1 VFQKIIYGSQNGSG
15 SLTMN
20 NKRIILD
27 LETKNLLQ
35 QQSPKNSKIIL
46 RNIMY
51 DGIYF
56 IKKLELLMYITNNHK
71 ILGDYSILVSI
82 IETDKGT
89 IIMKYDEGYRGK
101 DVFDNSIKML
111 TQYSG
116 LSSLINRALIELYN
130 I

>member
-1 VFQKIIYGSQNGSG
+1 MFQKIIYGSQSGSG

-27 LETKNLLQ
+27 LETNNLL

-46 RNIMY
+46 SNIMY
-51 DGIYF
+51 DSIHF

-89 IIMKYDEGYRGK
+89 VIMKYDEGYRGK

-116 LSSLINRALIELYN
+116 LSSLINRAIIELDN

>member
-1 VFQKIIYGSQNGSG
+1 MFQRIIYGSQSGSG

-20 NKRIILD
+20 NKRIVLD
-27 LETKNLLQ
+27 LEMNNLL
-35 QQSPKNSKIIL
+35 QQSPKNRKIIL
-46 RNIMY
+46 SNIMY
-51 DGIYF
+51 DSIHF
-56 IKKLELLMYITNNHK
+56 IKKLELLMYITHNHK

-89 IIMKYDEGYRGK
+89 VIMKYDEGYRGK

-111 TQYSG
+111 IQYSG
-116 LSSLINRALIELYN
+116 LSSLINRALIELDN

>member
-1 VFQKIIYGSQNGSG
+1 MFQRIIYGSQSGLG

-27 LETKNLLQ
+27 LETNNLL

-46 RNIMY
+46 SNIMY
-51 DGIYF
+51 DSIHF

-89 IIMKYDEGYRGK
+89 VIMKYDEGYRGK

-116 LSSLINRALIELYN
+116 LSSLINRALNRIR
-130 I
+130 

>member
-1 VFQKIIYGSQNGSG
+1 VFQRIIYGFQSGLG

-27 LETKNLLQ
+27 LETNNLL

-46 RNIMY
+46 SNIIY
-51 DGIYF
+51 DSIHF

-89 IIMKYDEGYRGK
+89 VIMKYDEGYRGK

-116 LSSLINRALIELYN
+116 LSSLINRALIELDN

>member
-1 VFQKIIYGSQNGSG
+1 VFQRIIYGSQSGLG

-27 LETKNLLQ
+27 LETNNLL

-46 RNIMY
+46 SNIIY
-51 DGIYF
+51 DSIHF

-89 IIMKYDEGYRGK
+89 VIMKYDEGYRGK

-116 LSSLINRALIELYN
+116 LSSLINRALIELDN

>member
-1 VFQKIIYGSQNGSG
+1 MFQKIIYGSQSGSG

-27 LETKNLLQ
+27 LETNNLLQ
-35 QQSPKNSKIIL
+35 QTPKNSKIIL
-46 RNIMY
+46 SNIMY
-51 DGIYF
+51 DSIHF

-116 LSSLINRALIELYN
+116 LSSLINRALIELDN

>member
-1 VFQKIIYGSQNGSG
+1 MFQRIIYGSQSGLG

-27 LETKNLLQ
+27 LETNNLL

-46 RNIMY
+46 SNIMY
-51 DGIYF
+51 DSIHF

-89 IIMKYDEGYRGK
+89 VIMKYDEGYRGK

-116 LSSLINRALIELYN
+116 LSSLINRALIELDN

>member
-1 VFQKIIYGSQNGSG
+1 MFQKIIYGSQSGSG

-27 LETKNLLQ
+27 LETNNLL

-46 RNIMY
+46 SNIMY
-51 DGIYF
+51 DSIHF

-116 LSSLINRALIELYN
+116 LSSLINRALIELDN

>member
-1 VFQKIIYGSQNGSG
+1 VFQRIIYGSQSGSG

-20 NKRIILD
+20 NKRIVLD
-27 LETKNLLQ
+27 LETNNLLQ
-35 QQSPKNSKIIL
+35 QSPQNSKIIL
-46 RNIMY
+46 SNIMY
-51 DGIYF
+51 DSIHF

-89 IIMKYDEGYRGK
+89 VIMKYDEGYRGK

-116 LSSLINRALIELYN
+116 LSSLINRALIELDN

>member
-1 VFQKIIYGSQNGSG
+1 MFQRIIYGSQSGSG

-27 LETKNLLQ
+27 LETNNLL

-46 RNIMY
+46 SNIMY
-51 DGIYF
+51 DSIHF

-89 IIMKYDEGYRGK
+89 VIMKYDEGYRGK

-116 LSSLINRALIELYN
+116 LSSLINRALIELDN

>member
-1 VFQKIIYGSQNGSG
+1 VFQRIIYGSQSGLG

-27 LETKNLLQ
+27 LEMNNLL

-46 RNIMY
+46 SNIIY
-51 DGIYF
+51 DSIHF

-89 IIMKYDEGYRGK
+89 VIMKYDEGYRGK

-116 LSSLINRALIELYN
+116 LSSLINRALIELDN

>member
-1 VFQKIIYGSQNGSG
+1 VFQKIIYGSQSGSG

-27 LETKNLLQ
+27 LETNNLL

-46 RNIMY
+46 SNIMY
-51 DGIYF
+51 DSIHF
-56 IKKLELLMYITNNHK
+56 IKKLELLMYITNTHK

-89 IIMKYDEGYRGK
+89 VIMKYDEGYRGK

-116 LSSLINRALIELYN
+116 LSSLINRALIELDN

>member
-1 VFQKIIYGSQNGSG
+1 
-15 SLTMN
+15 MN
-20 NKRIILD
+20 NNRILLD
-27 LETKNLLQ
+27 LETNNLLQ
-35 QQSPKNSKIIL
+35 QSPTNSKIIL
-46 RNIMY
+46 SNIMY
-51 DGIYF
+51 DSIHF

-89 IIMKYDEGYRGK
+89 VIMKYDEGYRGK

-116 LSSLINRALIELYN
+116 LSSLINRALIELDN

>member
-1 VFQKIIYGSQNGSG
+1 MFQKIIYGSQSGSG

-27 LETKNLLQ
+27 FETNNLL
-35 QQSPKNSKIIL
+35 QQSPKNSKVIL
-46 RNIMY
+46 NNIMY
-51 DGIYF
+51 DNIHF

-89 IIMKYDEGYRGK
+89 VIMKYDEGYRGK

-116 LSSLINRALIELYN
+116 LSSLINRALIELDY

>member
-1 VFQKIIYGSQNGSG
+1 VFQRIIYGSQSGSG

-20 NKRIILD
+20 NKRIVLD
-27 LETKNLLQ
+27 LETNNLL
-35 QQSPKNSKIIL
+35 QQSPKNRKIIL
-46 RNIMY
+46 SNIMY
-51 DGIYF
+51 DSIHF

-71 ILGDYSILVSI
+71 ILGDYSILVST

-89 IIMKYDEGYRGK
+89 VIMKYDEGYRGK

-116 LSSLINRALIELYN
+116 LSSLINRALIELDN

>member
-1 VFQKIIYGSQNGSG
+1 MFQKIIYGSQNGSG

-27 LETKNLLQ
+27 LETNNLLQ
-35 QQSPKNSKIIL
+35 QTPKNSKIIL
-46 RNIMY
+46 SNMMY
-51 DGIYF
+51 DNVHF
-56 IKKLELLMYITNNHK
+56 IEKLELLMYITNNHK
-71 ILGDYSILVSI
+71 ILGDYSILVCI

-89 IIMKYDEGYRGK
+89 VIMKYDEGYRGE

-116 LSSLINRALIELYN
+116 LSSLINRALIELDT